1 MELTLPPV
9 YTGRNFKNGRWLKGV
24 TPFNKGKKWSEY
36 MSEDA
41 QRRSAKG
48 WKNLDLH
55 RNKNGR
61 SDAAGRAARKVVIV
75 FDDGSWTVLPSLSAA
90 ALWMKGRTGI
100 NYQREN
106 VRRCCKMN
114 REPRIIH
121 NTRGKATDRVNT
133 DHRYYGVRF
142 YYESDVEIWTKKIK

>member
-48 WKNLDLH
+48 WKNIEEH
-55 RNKNGR
+55 RSKGIPESSYRTR
-61 SDAAGRAARKVVIV
+61 SVVIV
-75 FDDGSWTVLPSLSAA
+75 YDDGSWTVLPSIAIA
-90 ALWMKGRTGI
+90 TEWMKERTGRNCSRDEI
-100 NYQREN
+100 W
-106 VRRCCKMN
+106 RCCKKN
-114 REPRIIH
+114 RIRTIV
-121 NTRGKATDRVNT
+121 RGKVNN
-133 DHRYYGVRF
+133 DHRRYGARF